1 MSEKRV
7 TVSVVQITQDT
18 RDAGTMV
25 REETYFCLP
34 GADYSQTCAAILAAK
49 FEWVNTVQEAFDAKL
64 AEGRNELPQKDAVTV
79 SVVQITQD
87 TRDAGTMVREET
99 YFCLPG
105 ADYSQTCAALLAA
118 KFEWVNTVQE
128 AFDAKLAEGRNELP
142 QKDAVTVSV
151 VQITQDTRD
160 AGTMVREE
168 TYSRLPGADYN
179 QICAAL
185 LAAKFKEFDTMLKAL
200 DAKLAEGCN
209 E

>member
-49 FEWVNTVQEAFDAKL
+49 FEWVNTIQEAFDAKL
-64 AEGRNELPQKDAVTV
+64 AER
-79 SVVQITQD
+79 
-87 TRDAGTMVREET
+87 
-99 YFCLPG
+99 
-105 ADYSQTCAALLAA
+105 
-118 KFEWVNTVQE
+118 
-128 AFDAKLAEGRNELP
+128 RNELP